1 MTFIFVYKVILRIK
15 KKRKPDKNGSM
26 IQTGDLCKEHQ
37 YSMDIYKTL
46 LSTET
51 KQRYRKRQYRNLKKS
66 TESPIRLPEYGAQIP
81 PLPLSHFLD
90 KKHYL
95 SKPNIFFSSSLIEEK
110 FE

>member
-51 KQRYRKRQYRNLKKS
+51 KQRYRKRQYRKKKKAQNLQSDCLNMELKS
-66 TESPIRLPEYGAQIP
+66 LPYLFHIFWIRNITSQNLI
-81 PLPLSHFLD
+81 SFFL
-90 KKHYL
+90 L
-95 SKPNIFFSSSLIEEK
+95 L
-110 FE
+110 